1 MRLAILALVCLS
13 AFGQSQAPQS
23 SPASSSTG
31 SAARR
36 KPPRPRTVLGIK
48 PGENAIKNKDFYEA
62 TGYFHPFVR
71 MPRFILE
78 DQKAIWTSPFHTSKK
93 NAKWWAIFG
102 GLTGALIATDKYTA
116 VAAPNTHQLVTLGDT
131 ASNLGASYTLIPL
144 SAAFYLTGTHFHNTR
159 FREAGLLSFEA
170 LSDAF
175 LVDTAIKVV
184 TQRERPFQGEGEGDF
199 WASPGNP
206 FSKSFPSGH
215 SINTMAL
222 ASVFAH
228 EYHDKLWVK
237 ILAYSYAGA
246 VVGARLAANQHF
258 PGDVV
263 AGSAMGWFIGDYV
276 YAKRH
281 NSDIGRKAS
290 VTERILDHVHFGMSF
305 E

>member
-1 MRLAILALVCLS
+1 MRLALLVLVSFC
-13 AFGQSQAPQS
+13 AFGQSQAAQS
-23 SPASSSTG
+23 PPAPSSTG

-36 KPPRPRTVLGIK
+36 KPPRPRTVLGVK

-78 DQKAIWTSPFHTSKK
+78 DQKAIWTSPFHTSRK

-102 GLTGALIATDKYTA
+102 GLTGALIATDKYTE
-116 VAAPNTHQLVTLGDT
+116 VAAPNTHRLVTLGDT
-131 ASNLGASYTLIPL
+131 ASQLGASYTLIPL

-184 TQRERPFQGEGEGDF
+184 TQRDRPYTGEGEGDF
-199 WASPGNP
+199 WANPGNP
-206 FSKSFPSGH
+206 FSQSFPSGH

-246 VVGARLAANQHF
+246 VIGARLAANKHF

-263 AGSAMGWFIGDYV
+263 AGGAMGWFIGDYV

-281 NSDIGRKAS
+281 NADIGHKS
-290 VTERILDHVHFGMSF
+290 ISYRILDHVHFGMSF